1 MRAVDMHCD
10 TILQILADPTKQL
23 RENDLQI
30 DLQRMKASGTT
41 LQNFALFVELVEGKD
56 PYETAMA
63 LYKIY
68 QEQMSANS
76 DLIRPVLTYQDY
88 LDNQA
93 AGFLSGMLTMEE
105 GAPLAGRIDRLEEF
119 YDKGVRMLT
128 LTWNHQN
135 EIGTPNLQY
144 FDEEKQLIDPNQ
156 TGLTPAG
163 IAIVKKMNELGMIID
178 VSHGSDQLVRDVLA
192 NTDKPFVASHSDAR
206 EVCFHS
212 RNLPDELI
220 KAIADRGGV
229 IGINYAEDFLRGKNK
244 QLTMIDAIVAHVR
257 HFVKIGGIECV
268 GLGSDFDGI
277 PRNRE
282 LDDILVIHDIQR
294 ALKADGFSE
303 AEIAKIFHGNVEAL
317 YKELLV

>member
-30 DLQRMKASGTT
+30 DLKRMKASGTT

-56 PYETAMA
+56 PYETVMA
-63 LYKIY
+63 LYQIY
-68 QEQMSANS
+68 QEQMKANQ

-135 EIGTPNLQY
+135 EIGTPNLPY
-144 FDEEKQLIDPNQ
+144 FDEAKQLIAPDQ
-156 TGLTPAG
+156 TGLTEAG
-163 IAIVKKMNELGMIID
+163 VAIVQRMNQLGMIID
-178 VSHGSDQLVRDVLA
+178 VSHGSDQLVRDVLKY
-192 NTDKPFVASHSDAR
+192 TDKPFVASHSDAR

-220 KAIADRGGV
+220 KQIAERGGV
-229 IGINYAEDFLRGKNK
+229 MGINYAEDFLRGKNK
-244 QLTMIDAIVAHVR
+244 SITMIDAIVAHIH

-277 PRNRE
+277 PRNKE
-282 LDDILVIHDIQR
+282 LDDILVIQEIHQ
-294 ALKADGFSE
+294 ALKTAGFSE
-303 AEIAKIFHGNVEAL
+303 TEIGKIFHGNVEAL
-317 YKELLV
+317 YQELLV